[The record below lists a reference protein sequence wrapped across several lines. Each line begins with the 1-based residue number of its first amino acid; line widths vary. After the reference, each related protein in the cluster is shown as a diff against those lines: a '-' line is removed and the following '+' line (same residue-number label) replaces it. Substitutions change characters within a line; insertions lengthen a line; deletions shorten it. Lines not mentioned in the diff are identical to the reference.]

1 MKKRLLVFLPFLL
14 LTMGVFISCEEVE
27 EEGKYSNW
35 QERNQAFIDSIKVV
49 AGDNYVA
56 TLEQLE
62 KVQVGEMFYIMNDLN
77 STGNNPQYI
86 YCKKL
91 VKDMSGQR
99 PLYTESAY
107 VYYYGTLITGT
118 KFDGSFTGYSAIDQN
133 IPFKPEKE
141 PTPYDWTVKF
151 TINST
156 SLTSGW
162 RAFLQYMHT
171 GERWM
176 VYIPWDSAYGSSGSG
191 SIPGYSVLAFDVI
204 MTRVVQ

>member
-56 TLEQLE
+56 SLEQLE
-62 KVQVGEMFYIMNDLN
+62 KIQVGEMFYIMNDLI

-99 PLYTESAY
+99 PLYLEPIS
-107 VYYYGTLITGT
+107 VQYYGTLINGT
-118 KFDGSFTGYSAIDQN
+118 KFDGTFTGYSAIDQN
-133 IPFKPEKE
+133 IPNPPKNKPTDFDS
-141 PTPYDWTVKF
+141 PVTFDLA
-151 TINST
+151 ST
-156 SLTSGW
+156 YMTSGW
-162 RAFLQYMHT
+162 KQFPQFMHT

-176 VYIPWDSAYGSSGSG
+176 VYIPWDSAYGSGGSG
-191 SIPGYSVLAFDVI
+191 SVPGYSLLAFDVI
-204 MTRVVQ
+204 LMGVE